1 MNILKDRKI
10 ILNKLSFTLTL
21 LLNVLNSAM
30 IFIHSKQRYTHYCQ
44 ILFRISLQSLQT
56 KESKPLSSIVTLGPV
71 TSSRFRFIATYERGL
86 EEGQGYSPDPET
98 IPSCARVRVPWP
110 RMARL
115 AFDRVGDNTRT
126 PHVHTWVIAS
136 RVWERV
142 HTGRCMRT

>member
-10 ILNKLSFTLTL
+10 ISNKLSFTLTL

-98 IPSCARVRVPWP
+98 IPSCARVVCRDHAWQDSLSTV
-110 RMARL
+110 L
-115 AFDRVGDNTRT
+115 VIT
-126 PHVHTWVIAS
+126 HVH
-136 RVWERV
+136 
-142 HTGRCMRT
+142 HTCTRE